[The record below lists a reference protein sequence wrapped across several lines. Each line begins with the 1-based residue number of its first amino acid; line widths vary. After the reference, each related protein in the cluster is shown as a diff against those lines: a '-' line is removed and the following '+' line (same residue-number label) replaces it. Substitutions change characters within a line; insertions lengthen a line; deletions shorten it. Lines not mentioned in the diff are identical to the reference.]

1 MSAAHDALHGVSWTA
16 SATIIKGVL
25 QLAQLI
31 VLARYL
37 TPAELGVLAIVQ
49 LVVSFAQIFGDAGI
63 SNALIFHKNLVK
75 DQLNQLYMVNILLG
89 LGISFIVLIMA
100 LPVASFFNMPSLTLL
115 MCYLSPVFLIR
126 SLAQQPMALLQQKMR
141 FNSIAKIE
149 VLASV
154 VSFLVLILLLLLDLR
169 LMSVVLSQLLNAVIL
184 TACLILGFPHL
195 RPKLA
200 KIKLQSIIEPIKY
213 GLYQTGE
220 SFVNFISAQLDQLL
234 IGKLLGAEVLGIYA
248 YVKALVFRPALQ
260 LINPVVNKVA
270 FPLMVNH
277 QHTHSLAFLYSMIL
291 RLLSL
296 INIPL
301 YSVVALFPSLILSF
315 TFGEQWLEHAELL
328 RWLALYMLIIS
339 MMNPIGVLLR
349 ASGRVK
355 RGFWWNIAVTIIRP
369 LIIIFSIEAGVV
381 VMVKMLVL
389 LQVLLFI
396 LHWYFLIKPVSGLS
410 ALQLGVT
417 LYPASLAF
425 ALVASLILLCIQ
437 PLLMLPAVYLFVF
450 ICIAYVLAISP
461 QLIKVFKFIRGS

>member
-1 MSAAHDALHGVSWTA
+1 MSIAKDALSGVSWTA
-16 SATIIKGVL
+16 ASTLIKGGL

-75 DQLNQLYMVNILLG
+75 DQLNQLYMVNVLLG
-89 LGISFIVLIMA
+89 LVISA
-100 LPVASFFNMPSLTLL
+100 LVFLLAFPVALFFNMEELTRLL
-115 MCYLSPVFLIR
+115 WFLAPVFLIR
-126 SLAQQPMALLQQKMR
+126 SFGQQPLALLQQAMR

-149 VLASV
+149 VFASIASFIMLLTLLA
-154 VSFLVLILLLLLDLR
+154 FDLR
-169 LMSVVLSQLLNAVIL
+169 LLSVVVAQLLNA
-184 TACLILGFPHL
+184 LILSGCLLIGYKHL
-195 RPKLA
+195 RPKLTRL
-200 KIKLQSIIEPIKY
+200 KLNSIIEPIKY

-234 IGKLLGAEVLGIYA
+234 IGKLLGAEALGIYA

-277 QHTHSLAFLYSMIL
+277 KHTHSLAILYSMIL

-301 YSVVALFPSLILSF
+301 YSLIALFPSLVLSL

-349 ASGRVK
+349 ASGQVK

-369 LIIIFSIEAGVV
+369 LVIIFSIELGIVE
-381 VMVKMLVL
+381 MVKMLVL
-389 LQVLLFI
+389 LQVVLFVM
-396 LHWYFLIKPVSGLS
+396 HWWYLIKPVSGLS
-410 ALQLGVT
+410 IIALCSSFM
-417 LYPASLAF
+417 PAVLAF
-425 ALVASLILLCIQ
+425 SAVSLVLLVLVQ
-437 PLLMLPAVYLFVF
+437 PWLTLSAVYLFLL
-450 ICIAYVLAISP
+450 ICIGYVFAIAP
-461 QLIKVFKFIRGS
+461 QLFKVFKFIRGA

>member
-1 MSAAHDALHGVSWTA
+1 MSAARDAISGVSWTA
-16 SATIIKGVL
+16 SSTFVKGLL

-37 TPAELGVLAIVQ
+37 TPSELGVLAIVQ

-75 DQLNQLYMVNILLG
+75 DQLNQLYMVNVLLG
-89 LGISFIVLIMA
+89 LFISIVIFLIA
-100 LPVASFFNMPSLTLL
+100 FPVALFFNMQELTLL
-115 MCYLSPVFLIR
+115 LWYLSPVFLIR
-126 SLAQQPMALLQQKMR
+126 SFGQQPLALLQQAMH
-141 FNSIAKIE
+141 FNSIAKVE
-149 VLASV
+149 VFASV
-154 VSFLVLILLLLLDLR
+154 ASFIVLIILLAFDFR
-169 LMSVVLSQLLNAVIL
+169 LMSVVTSQLLNAL
-184 TACLILGFPHL
+184 LLSGCLLIGFAHL
-195 RPKLA
+195 RPKLTR
-200 KIKLQSIIEPIKY
+200 IRLRSIIEPIKY

-234 IGKLLGAEVLGIYA
+234 IGKLLGAEALGIYA

-277 QHTHSLAFLYSMIL
+277 QHTYSLAFLYSMIL

-296 INIPL
+296 INVPL
-301 YSVVALFPSLILSF
+301 YSLVALFPSLVLSL
-315 TFGEQWLEHAELL
+315 TFGEQWLEHAQLL

-349 ASGRVK
+349 ASGNVK
-355 RGFWWNIAVTIIRP
+355 RGFWWNIAITVIRP
-369 LIIIFSIEAGVV
+369 LIIVFSIDAGVV

-389 LQVLLFI
+389 LQVVLFV
-396 LHWYFLIKPVSGLS
+396 LHWWYLIKPVSGLS
-410 ALQLGVT
+410 ATKVAGALCPAFLAFTLVT
-417 LYPASLAF
+417 LF
-425 ALVASLILLCIQ
+425 FMLCIQ
-437 PLLMLPAVYLFVF
+437 PLLMLPTVYLFAF
-450 ICIAYVLAISP
+450 IFVGYVLAITP

>member
-1 MSAAHDALHGVSWTA
+1 MSVARDALSGVSWTA
-16 SATIIKGVL
+16 SSTLIKGLL
-25 QLAQLI
+25 QLVQLI

-37 TPAELGVLAIVQ
+37 TAAELGVLAIVQ

-75 DQLNQLYMVNILLG
+75 DQLNQLYIVNVLLG
-89 LGISFIVLIMA
+89 LFISVVVFAMAFPMA
-100 LPVASFFNMPSLTLL
+100 LFFDMQALTLL
-115 MCYLSPVFLIR
+115 LWYLSPVFLIR
-126 SLAQQPMALLQQKMR
+126 SFGQQPLALLQQAMR

-149 VLASV
+149 VFASV
-154 VSFLVLILLLLLDLR
+154 ASFTVLIVLLAFDLR
-169 LMSVVLSQLLNAVIL
+169 LLSVVVSQLLNAL
-184 TACLILGFPHL
+184 LLSGCLLIVFAHL
-195 RPKLA
+195 RPKLTRLR
-200 KIKLQSIIEPIKY
+200 IHSIIEPIKY

-234 IGKLLGAEVLGIYA
+234 IGKLLGAEALGIYA

-277 QHTHSLAFLYSMIL
+277 QHTHSLALLYSMIL

-301 YSVVALFPSLILSF
+301 YSLVALFPNLVLSF
-315 TFGEQWLEHAELL
+315 TFGEQWLEHAQLL

-349 ASGRVK
+349 ASGNVK
-355 RGFWWNIAVTIIRP
+355 RGFWWNMGVTVARP
-369 LIIIFSIEAGVV
+369 LIIVFSIESGIVE
-381 VMVKMLVL
+381 MVKMLVL
-389 LQVLLFI
+389 LQVVLFV
-396 LHWYFLIKPVSGLS
+396 LHWLYLIKPVSGLS
-410 ALQLGVT
+410 AARLCLS
-417 LYPASLAF
+417 LAPAVLAF
-425 ALVASLILLCIQ
+425 AMVSLFILVCVQ
-437 PLLMLPAVYLFVF
+437 PLLMLSAVYLFAF
-450 ICIAYVLAISP
+450 ICVGYVLAIAP